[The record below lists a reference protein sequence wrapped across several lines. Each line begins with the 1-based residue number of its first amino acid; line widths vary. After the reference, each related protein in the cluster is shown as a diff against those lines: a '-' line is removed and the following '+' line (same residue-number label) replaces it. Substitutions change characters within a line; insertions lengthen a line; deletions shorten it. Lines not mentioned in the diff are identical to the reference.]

1 MEQQSI
7 VGQFND
13 LMVNDDEELFI
24 NSIYECLSLD
34 KTDTKTKTKG
44 GRGLQV
50 FSLKKGI
57 ISNKDKGG
65 LIYALMKS
73 LFYWFHM
80 FNTLNNY
87 DEKYF
92 KSRKDYPCIPKS
104 QHDRRIDD
112 LQGRIEELDDMVSG
126 RDVISLKE
134 HEQYLQLKD
143 DEIRLLEKKLYQ
155 TQQDWDASEKLFRN
169 NVKKIEERSEKEV
182 SYYKGI
188 LEELKK
194 TS

>member
-80 FNTLNNY
+80 FNTLNNFR
-87 DEKYF
+87 EEYF
-92 KSRKDYPCIPKS
+92 ISRKDYPCIPKS
-104 QHDRRIDD
+104 QYDRRVDD
-112 LQGRIEELDDMVSG
+112 LQIRIEELDDMVSG